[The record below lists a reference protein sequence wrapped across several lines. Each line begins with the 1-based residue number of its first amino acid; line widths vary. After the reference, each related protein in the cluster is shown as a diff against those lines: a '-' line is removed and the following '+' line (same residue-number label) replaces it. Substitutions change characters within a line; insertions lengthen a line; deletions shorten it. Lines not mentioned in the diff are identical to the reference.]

1 MRGARATI
9 GPAPILRH
17 AALASA
23 MLAVSAAVALAI
35 ACELLHLPLGGGDG
49 HTHAA
54 LATGAPHSA
63 VEVGCIVASV
73 AIAVVLLGAL
83 RVASEPPAP
92 GVGAIANAAVWATIA
107 GLAVQ
112 ASSAA
117 FQQVPGGHATVG
129 ALAAGTLGAATGAV
143 HRHAHRQPTYR
154 SFNLV
159 AMLLAAGCLA
169 SMSLTSTGAWWALN
183 FSTLGTSGDLA
194 AVCFN
199 AALVLSGGAMA
210 AMSGRL
216 SHGLA
221 RDGYAARRGAVRT
234 VRVLIAVIGLALAG
248 VGMVP
253 INADTV
259 LHNVFACA
267 AGAAFAV
274 LAAASPWWVKRMPRA
289 LVVTSRIAL
298 GVEVAAWV
306 VHDRLGV
313 VSLTVFEVVAFALVF
328 VWLIAVVVTTHPPVA
343 PSALAAPGAEALDA
357 PRAVVT
363 AAAVARAPA
372 APALTF
378 AVGARDGGMPSAR
391 PRFVLVES

>member
-23 MLAVSAAVALAI
+23 MLAVAAAVALAI
-35 ACELLHLPLGGGDG
+35 ACELLHLPLGGGGVHAHSADPV
-49 HTHAA
+49 HAA
-54 LATGAPHSA
+54 A
-63 VEVGCIVASV
+63 EVGCVVASV
-73 AIAVVLLGAL
+73 AVAVVLLGVL

-92 GVGAIANAAVWATIA
+92 GIGAVANAAVWATIA

-129 ALAAGTLGAATGAV
+129 ALAAGALGAATGAV
-143 HRHAHRQPTYR
+143 HRRAHFQPTYR

-216 SHGLA
+216 AHGIA
-221 RDGYAARRGAVRT
+221 RDGYAARRGAVAA

-259 LHNVFACA
+259 LHNVLASA

-289 LVVTSRIAL
+289 LVMASRIAL

-306 VHDRLGV
+306 VYDRLGL

-328 VWLIAVVVTTHPPVA
+328 VWLIALVVTTHPPDAASA
-343 PSALAAPGAEALDA
+343 PELPGEPAARDA
-357 PRAVVT
+357 RRTVPAA
-363 AAAVARAPA
+363 AAAVRVPAPA
-372 APALTF
+372 PVF
-378 AVGARDGGMPSAR
+378 AVGARGGGMPSAR

>member
-1 MRGARATI
+1 MRGARATT
-9 GPAPILRH
+9 GPAPVLRH
-17 AALASA
+17 AALATA
-23 MLAVSAAVALAI
+23 MLAVAAAVALAV
-35 ACELLHLPLGGGDG
+35 ACELLHLPLGGGAG
-49 HTHAA
+49 HAA
-54 LATGAPHSA
+54 HPAHVAT
-63 VEVGCIVASV
+63 EVGCVVASV
-73 AIAVVLLGAL
+73 AVAVVLLGVL

-92 GVGAIANAAVWATIA
+92 GIGAIANAAVWATIA

-117 FQQVPGGHATVG
+117 FQEVPGGHATVG
-129 ALAAGTLGAATGAV
+129 ALAAGGLGAATGAV
-143 HRHAHRQPTYR
+143 HRHAHGRPTYR

-183 FSTLGTSGDLA
+183 FSTLGTSGDFA
-194 AVCFN
+194 AACFN

-221 RDGYAARRGAVRT
+221 GDDYGARRGAVLA
-234 VRVLIAVIGLALAG
+234 VRALVAVIGLALAG

-259 LHNVFACA
+259 LHNVFACT

-289 LVVTSRIAL
+289 LVATSRIAL
-298 GVEVAAWV
+298 GVELAAWV
-306 VHDRLGV
+306 VHDRLGL

-328 VWLIAVVVTTHPPVA
+328 VWLIALVVTTHPPA
-343 PSALAAPGAEALDA
+343 PEAASG
-357 PRAVVT
+357 
-363 AAAVARAPA
+363 AVARDARAVRRPSA
-372 APALTF
+372 APAPAF
-378 AVGARDGGMPSAR
+378 AVGARGGGMAAAR
-391 PRFVLVES
+391 SRFVLVES

>member
-9 GPAPILRH
+9 GPAPVLHH

-23 MLAVSAAVALAI
+23 MLAVAAAVALAV
-35 ACELLHLPLGGGDG
+35 ACELLHLPLGAGVEHAHAG
-49 HTHAA
+49 HAA
-54 LATGAPHSA
+54 DPAHAA
-63 VEVGCIVASV
+63 VEVGCVVASV
-73 AIAVVLLGAL
+73 AVAVVLLGVL

-92 GVGAIANAAVWATIA
+92 GIGAIANAAVWATIA

-129 ALAAGTLGAATGAV
+129 ALAAGGLGAATGAV
-143 HRHAHRQPTYR
+143 HRRAHGQPTYR

-199 AALVLSGGAMA
+199 AALVFSGGAIA

-221 RDGYAARRGAVRT
+221 RDGYAARRGAVAA
-234 VRVLIAVIGLALAG
+234 VRLLIAVIGLALAG

-259 LHNVFACA
+259 LHNVFASA

-274 LAAASPWWVKRMPRA
+274 LAATSPWWVKRMPRA
-289 LVVTSRIAL
+289 LVVTSRLAL
-298 GVEVAAWV
+298 GVEVAAWI
-306 VHDRLGV
+306 VHDRLGL

-328 VWLIAVVVTTHPPVA
+328 VWLIALVVTTHPPVT
-343 PSALAAPGAEALDA
+343 S
-357 PRAVVT
+357 T
-363 AAAVARAPA
+363 ASEAPA
-372 APALTF
+372 AADARHAGRPVVVAAAPPPVPAF
-378 AVGARDGGMPSAR
+378 AVGARAGGMPASG
-391 PRFVLVES
+391 PRFVLAES